1 LLIGLFKWMGWAAEH
16 VALAL
21 SSTLAAFVNAGM
33 LYWQLHRQGIYQ
45 FGAHWQRLA
54 LCYGV
59 ANAAM
64 VAALWVGLQW
74 YSAAEDQWL
83 RAVGLLL
90 LCAWGGAVYAG
101 ALLATGFRP
110 RELRHR

>member
-1 LLIGLFKWMGWAAEH
+1 
-16 VALAL
+16 
-21 SSTLAAFVNAGM
+21 
-33 LYWQLHRQGIYQ
+33 
-45 FGAHWQRLA
+45 
-54 LCYGV
+54 
-59 ANAAM
+59 